1 VRKVRPVGRVGAEH
15 LTASFGRGSVGSW
28 RSELKLGVEICML
41 ILKSIPFLA
50 PFLIG
55 ATLFLLTTQLYPPGA
70 RDFTWLRFIAD
81 HAPVAA
87 KVAFLAKT
95 YLAPAV
101 LSFTW
106 IASFQLAMRARKSS
120 LAFVMIY
127 IAAIS
132 MFTAWRSLAL
142 GPSRLPGYA
151 LGIAIA
157 QTMASRL
164 VAVTKPE
171 RLLFGR
177 KFRIYKVV
185 WAGDKDA
192 VAQLRRQMQSQA
204 QQPSP
209 R

>member
-1 VRKVRPVGRVGAEH
+1 MG
-15 LTASFGRGSVGSW
+15 F
-28 RSELKLGVEICML
+28 
-41 ILKSIPFLA
+41 LKSIPFLA

-55 ATLFLLTTQLYPPGA
+55 ATLFFLTTVLYPPGA
-70 RDFTWLRFIAD
+70 RDFTWLRFMAD
-81 HAPVAA
+81 PAPMAA
-87 KVAFLAKT
+87 KFVFLGKT
-95 YLAPAV
+95 YLAPAA

-120 LAFVMIY
+120 VAFVMIY

-171 RLLFGR
+171 RSLFGFS
-177 KFRIYKVV
+177 FRFYKVV
-185 WAGDKDA
+185 WKGDAEA
-192 VAQLRRQMQSQA
+192 VAELRAQMAIA
-204 QQPSP
+204 QKAAAQKS
-209 R
+209 